1 VLEGICSVRD
11 TQSVLNLINYILAAT
26 AKTESGDILDKHRI
40 KHTPLTKD
48 ELTELLRTDYS
59 SAYKK
64 FLENKIM
71 FRGVNDST
79 KNLVGQYGLLKP
91 GFRISQYARYNL
103 YTRLFSD
110 ILPSWKGY
118 PPRNRSFICSTSTS
132 YAAQFAS
139 SESGGPPTMA
149 NVYAVLPK
157 NGAVIGVCPDVDL
170 WWSFKT
176 LVKKGLGLEDF
187 QHLLLGVI
195 EFIGMQLDEVTSA
208 KMGVK
213 STEFS
218 KIWLDLDKAA
228 KYESAASIVAVF
240 NTLSEKLKIY
250 IDDVLKETKRKYP
263 IKNVYSFE
271 TYTANIAEEML
282 EEMKRRGTTDIL
294 EILDDI
300 FNPKTNGIKKVTIEQ
315 YGERSHITTKTDTKH
330 SGKEVWTDSECLF
343 INKRHLKLLKQ
354 IDL

>member
-1 VLEGICSVRD
+1 MRD
-11 TQSVLNLINYILAAT
+11 SNFILNYINYILAAT
-26 AKTESGDILDKHRI
+26 AKTELGDILDEHRV
-40 KHTPLTKD
+40 KHTPLTKS
-48 ELTELLRTDYS
+48 ELAELLKTDYS

-79 KNLVGQYGLLKP
+79 RYFIGRYGLLKP
-91 GFRISQYARYNL
+91 GLRVSQYARYNL

-110 ILPSWKGY
+110 ILPSWRGY

-132 YAAQFAS
+132 YAAQFTS
-139 SESGGPPTMA
+139 SESGRPPTMA

-170 WWSFKT
+170 WWSFET
-176 LVKKGLGLEDF
+176 IVKKGLGLEDF

-195 EFIGMQLDEVTSA
+195 EFIGVQLDEVASA
-208 KMGVK
+208 KTGIK
-213 STEFS
+213 STKFS
-218 KIWLDLDKAA
+218 KIRLDLDKAA
-228 KYESAASIVAVF
+228 KYGSAASIVAVF

-250 IDDVLKETKRKYP
+250 IDDALRDTKRKYP
-263 IKNVYSFE
+263 IKNVYSFK
-271 TYTANIAEEML
+271 TYVANIAEEML
-282 EEMKRRGTTDIL
+282 EEMKRRGTTDII

-300 FNPKTNGIKKVTIEQ
+300 FNPKANGIKMVTIEQ
-315 YGERSHITTKTDTKH
+315 YSERSYITTKTDTKH

-343 INKRHLKLLKQ
+343 VNKRHLKLLKQ
-354 IDL
+354 VDL

>member
-79 KNLVGQYGLLKP
+79 KYFIGRYGLLKP
-91 GFRISQYARYNL
+91 GLRISQYARYNL

-118 PPRNRSFICSTSTS
+118 PPRNRSFICTSSTGKALEFTDTFP
-132 YAAQFAS
+132 ALD
-139 SESGGPPTMA
+139 EWKN

-157 NGAVIGVCPDVDL
+157 NGAVIGVCPKSDL
-170 WWSFKT
+170 WFAFPTIKKLNFKNT
-176 LVKKGLGLEDF
+176 KFKYLKDF
-187 QHLLLGVI
+187 QDVFM
-195 EFIGMQLDEVTSA
+195 EFIRFISLILYDLTAEDTGKDTLKDNIW
-208 KMGVK
+208 
-213 STEFS
+213 
-218 KIWLDLDKAA
+218 KILNNALE
-228 KYESAASIVAVF
+228 YGSNTTIVAIF
-240 NTLSEKLKIY
+240 NTLSNYLSNHVDNIINIISENNSVLRKHGFEAVDKHNALIFLSELKRY
-250 IDDVLKETKRKYP
+250 
-263 IKNVYSFE
+263 N
-271 TYTANIAEEML
+271 
-282 EEMKRRGTTDIL
+282 TTDLLEYLDIIL
-294 EILDDI
+294 
-300 FNPKTNGIKKVTIEQ
+300 NAKANGFKKVKIENYNIKSVVSRDVRETGQ
-315 YGERSHITTKTDTKH
+315 
-330 SGKEVWTDSECLF
+330 EVWTDSECLF
-343 INKRHLKLLKQ
+343 VNRLFLEKL
-354 IDL
+354 